1 MWTAYCII
9 VMAIYWIFEC
19 VPLAITA
26 LIPVVL
32 LPLTGN
38 ILIQT
43 SDLFTQ
49 PESIECFIEDQ
60 AFSTSYDL
68 ARPSA
73 PLPSASFVSLSQSS
87 CMSPV
92 EFTDRRG
99 GFRGAV
105 GAKSNDAKK
114 V

>member
-38 ILIQT
+38 ILLQI
-43 SDLFTQ
+43 
-49 PESIECFIEDQ
+49 
-60 AFSTSYDL
+60 Y
-68 ARPSA
+68 
-73 PLPSASFVSLSQSS
+73 
-87 CMSPV
+87 
-92 EFTDRRG
+92 
-99 GFRGAV
+99 
-105 GAKSNDAKK
+105 
-114 V
+114 

>member
-38 ILIQT
+38 ILIQP

-60 AFSTSYDL
+60 AFLTTEY
-68 ARPSA
+68 PHSA
-73 PLPSASFVSLSQSS
+73 IRSIHPTR
-87 CMSPV
+87 
-92 EFTDRRG
+92 EY
-99 GFRGAV
+99 
-105 GAKSNDAKK
+105 
-114 V
+114 

>member
-38 ILIQT
+38 ILLQP
-43 SDLFTQ
+43 SDLLNQ
-49 PESIECFIEDQ
+49 PESIECF
-60 AFSTSYDL
+60 Y
-68 ARPSA
+68 
-73 PLPSASFVSLSQSS
+73 
-87 CMSPV
+87 
-92 EFTDRRG
+92 RG
-99 GFRGAV
+99 SGFLDV
-105 GAKSNDAKK
+105 